1 MYSGEFEDWLRNV
14 DRIVQK
20 YGSHSLF
27 LMFPEM
33 SMEQAVS
40 LLEYA
45 DKNWSDVEGTFRV

>member
-1 MYSGEFEDWLRNV
+1 MYSGDFEFWLRNV
-14 DRIVQK
+14 VRIVQK